1 MTEAPF
7 THDDLKHIL
16 VERIGLSEAEVPEDL
31 DTTFAE
37 LGLDSLAVV
46 ELQLS
51 LQQDYRVSIPDEDA
65 DAIGTLREAIDYA
78 NHRLLSTQVL

>member
-1 MTEAPF
+1 MTEALF
-7 THDDLKHIL
+7 IYDDLKHIL

-51 LQQDYRVSIPDEDA
+51 LQQDYGVSIPDEDA
-65 DAIGTLREAIDYA
+65 DAIGTLREAINYA
-78 NHRLLSTQVL
+78 NHRLLSTQVV

>member
-7 THDDLKHIL
+7 TYDDLKHIL

-31 DTTFAE
+31 DTTFGD
-37 LGLDSLAVV
+37 LGLDSLAIV
-46 ELQLS
+46 EVQLS
-51 LQQDYRVSIPDEDA
+51 LQQDYGVSIPDEDA

-78 NHRLLSTQVL
+78 NHRLLTMEVV

>member
-7 THDDLKHIL
+7 TYDDLKHIL
-16 VERIGLSEAEVPEDL
+16 VERIGLSEADVPENL
-31 DTTFAE
+31 DTAFAE

-51 LQQDYRVSIPDEDA
+51 LQQDYGVVIPDEDA
-65 DAIGTLREAIDYA
+65 DAMGTLREAIDYA
-78 NHRLLSTQVL
+78 NRRLLSAEVV